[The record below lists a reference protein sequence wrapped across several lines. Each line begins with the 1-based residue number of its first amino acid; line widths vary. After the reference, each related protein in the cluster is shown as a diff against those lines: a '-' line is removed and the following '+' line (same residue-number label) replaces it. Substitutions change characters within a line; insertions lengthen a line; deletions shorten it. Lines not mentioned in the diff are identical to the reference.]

1 MRALLLFLL
10 LLPAPVMAQDTKPG
24 LKLRGD
30 ARMGLTYTPRNP
42 ALGGAQD
49 GLRLSSRAR
58 LYFQFMGETDGGT
71 RYGVDFD
78 VDQTNTPRGTRVF
91 IGQ

>member
-1 MRALLLFLL
+1 MRALALVLL
-10 LLPAPVMAQDTKPG
+10 LASPAMAQDGKPG
-24 LKLRGD
+24 LQLRGD

-42 ALGGAQD
+42 ALGGVQD

-58 LYFQFMGETDGGT
+58 LHFQFMGETDGGT
-71 RYGVDFD
+71 RYGVNFD
-78 VDQTNTPRGTRVF
+78 VDGTNKPKGTSVF